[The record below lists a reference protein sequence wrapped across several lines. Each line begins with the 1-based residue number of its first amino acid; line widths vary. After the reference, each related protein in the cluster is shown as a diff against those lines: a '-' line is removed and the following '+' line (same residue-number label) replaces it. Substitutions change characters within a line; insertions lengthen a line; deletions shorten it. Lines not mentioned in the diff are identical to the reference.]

1 MECINMK
8 IIFHSRSTQTT
19 GLSMDGWHTLV
30 LMVEGA
36 AALTLLHVARRY
48 NLSIPEGRKTVSTV
62 QYTTVQYST
71 VQYSTVQYSTGDT
84 TSPYQR
90 AGRL

>member
-1 MECINMK
+1 
-8 IIFHSRSTQTT
+8 
-19 GLSMDGWHTLV
+19 MDGWHTLV

-62 QYTTVQYST
+62 QYTKVQYST

-84 TSPYQR
+84 TSLYQR
-90 AGRL
+90 AGKL